1 MENSAGTE
9 IHPRPCV
16 LVVDDEQDNRTLAKE
31 ILNHQG
37 YDVLLAENGQAA
49 LCVYRQHRD
58 RINGVILDL
67 VMPKMGGGET
77 LLALRREN
85 PKIPVLL
92 VSGYS
97 EKEEIRRFLSH
108 ENVDFL
114 GKPFT
119 LSALAERVRHVMAPV
134 GN

>member
-1 MENSAGTE
+1 MENSVQKE
-9 IHPRPCV
+9 IRSRQCV
-16 LVVDDEQDNRTLAKE
+16 LVVDDEQNNRTLAKE

-37 YDVLLAENGQAA
+37 YDVLLAENGQVA
-49 LCVYRQHRD
+49 LSVYRQHRH

-77 LLALRREN
+77 FLELRREN

-97 EKEEIRRFLSH
+97 EKEEIRQFLTH
-108 ENVDFL
+108 DNVDFL
-114 GKPFT
+114 SKPFT
-119 LSALAERVRHVMAPV
+119 LAALADRVRHVMAPV